1 MSRGSVEE
9 DRTGSE
15 SFSDQQPGKTRDLTD
30 EPMVPE
36 SVEGASGTS
45 PAPATK
51 SDWRRR
57 AARAVPADPAAGGF
71 TTPQQRLLVLDT
83 WQRSGLPAVEFS
95 ALVQIS
101 PQTLYAWRRRFEAEG
116 PAGLSDQP
124 RGPHRGSRLA
134 EATQRAI
141 LMLKQAHPEWGC
153 ERIHDVLLRAEG
165 YGASPGA
172 VRRVLRDAGYEME
185 TVEAR
190 SHAEPVRRFERA
202 RPNQL
207 WQSDLFTFLLRREN
221 RRVYLVVFLD
231 DHSRFVTGYGV
242 HASASGALVREVLEA
257 AVANFGAP
265 EEVLTDNGP
274 QYHTWRG
281 KSAFTRLLERRGIR
295 HLLSRPRH
303 PQTLGKTERFWG
315 TLWRECLERAVLR
328 DLDEARV
335 RIGHFVDDYNFH
347 RPHQGIGSL
356 VPADRYFEAA
366 PEVRKTLEARVAAN
380 ALELARDGVPRQS
393 VYLTGRVGDETIALH
408 GEGSRVILTRDGGV
422 REEVELAAPGRRA
435 APGTAPALPAPVS
448 AGAAADDGTE
458 RNVAEPMQKT
468 PVAEPPAGGER

>member
-1 MSRGSVEE
+1 
-9 DRTGSE
+9 
-15 SFSDQQPGKTRDLTD
+15 
-30 EPMVPE
+30 
-36 SVEGASGTS
+36 
-45 PAPATK
+45 
-51 SDWRRR
+51 
-57 AARAVPADPAAGGF
+57 VPADPTTGGF

-83 WQRSGLPAVEFS
+83 WQRSGLPAVEFA
-95 ALVQIS
+95 ALVRIS
-101 PQTLYAWRRRFEAEG
+101 PQTLYAWRRRFEADG
-116 PAGLSDQP
+116 PAGLSDRA
-124 RGPHRGSRLA
+124 RGVRRGSRLA
-134 EATQRAI
+134 EPTQRAI
-141 LMLKQAHPEWGC
+141 LMLKQAHPDWGC

-185 TVEAR
+185 TVEAAV
-190 SHAEPVRRFERA
+190 HAESVRRFERA

-221 RRVYLVVFLD
+221 RRAYLVVFLD

-257 AVANFGAP
+257 AIANFGAP

-347 RPHQGIGSL
+347 RPHQGIGGL

-435 APGTAPALPAPVS
+435 APGTAAVMPEPAAAGPAPE
-448 AGAAADDGTE
+448 DHTE
-458 RNVAEPMQKT
+458 EVDAKPRP